1 MDLKRSDRK
10 LPEGSQLVF
19 DNKKIIEALDSLA
32 DRLNAQLAQT
42 RPVVL
47 TVMQGGLIFAGHLI
61 PRLDFQ
67 LEIDYI
73 HATRYNNETSGG
85 EMTWKAYPVSCLKGR
100 TVLILDDILDEGKT
114 MQDIIQ
120 YCRQQGAREVV
131 SAVLLKK
138 VHDRCIGEDCIDECL
153 DQNIALTVADEYV
166 FGFGMDYNG
175 HYRQLD
181 SIYSLPGDS

>member
-1 MDLKRSDRK
+1 MQTDNN
-10 LPEGSQLVF
+10 LPADCKLVF
-19 DNKKIIEALDSLA
+19 DNAQIIEALDSLA
-32 DRLNAQLAQT
+32 DKLNKQLAETQ
-42 RPVVL
+42 PVVL

-61 PRLDFQ
+61 PRLNCQ

-85 EMTWKAYPVSCLKGR
+85 EISWRAYPVSSLKGR

-114 MQDIIQ
+114 MQYIIQ
-120 YCRQQGAREVV
+120 YCEQQGATEVI

-138 VHDRCIGEDCIDECL
+138 IHDRCIGDDCIDESL
-153 DQNIALTVADEYV
+153 SQNIALTVADKYV

-175 HYRQLD
+175 QYRQLD
-181 SIYSLPGDS
+181 SIYSLAGDS